1 MERNI
6 IQEVMDSNNISMHQ
20 MARLIEYDVAVLSRV
35 KNRIQKMSHRM
46 AYKISVVFNL
56 DLDDIINVENV

>member
-46 AYKISVVFNL
+46 AYKISTVFNL